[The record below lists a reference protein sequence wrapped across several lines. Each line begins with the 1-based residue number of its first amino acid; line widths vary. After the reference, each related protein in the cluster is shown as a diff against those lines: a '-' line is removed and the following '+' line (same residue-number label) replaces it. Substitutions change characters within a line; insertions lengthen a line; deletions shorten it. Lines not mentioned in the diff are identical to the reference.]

1 VFFPLFPTKDVVH
14 NIDISIVSLSAI
26 PICLVLTFFY
36 FSKSRENL
44 NQKTFE
50 KKIRKHIVVMATNFP
65 SSCES
70 YHCHKFQFLYKKK
83 S

>member
-1 VFFPLFPTKDVVH
+1 MFFPLFPTKDVVH

-50 KKIRKHIVVMATNFP
+50 KKN
-65 SSCES
+65 
-70 YHCHKFQFLYKKK
+70 KKTYR
-83 S
+83 SHGYEFSLILWIISLS